1 MELKEHFVNINK
13 CFKDAIGSNKEFF
26 PSGGE
31 FDLTQSSTVK
41 TFSTLKDALKP
52 FSYFWLI
59 YRVPGHAPA
68 TTKLK
73 IK

>member
-1 MELKEHFVNINK
+1 MFQI
-13 CFKDAIGSNKEFF
+13 KDAIGSDKEFF
-26 PSGGE
+26 PSRGE

-41 TFSTLKDALKP
+41 KFSTFKDALKP
-52 FSYFWLI
+52 FSYFWFI
-59 YRVPGHAPA
+59 YRLPGHAPT

>member
-13 CFKDAIGSNKEFF
+13 CFKDAIGSTKEFF

-52 FSYFWLI
+52 FSYF
-59 YRVPGHAPA
+59 
-68 TTKLK
+68 
-73 IK
+73 